1 MTTPLECLVRH
12 AELILLLYVFAE
24 QVGIPVPAVPV
35 LLTVGALVAA
45 GKVSLPA
52 VLAVSIAASL
62 AADLIWYLLGRL
74 YGARVLQ
81 ALGKISLRL
90 DSCARRAEELF
101 RRHGA
106 RALLFSKF
114 VPGLSMVAPP
124 FGAVAGIGLARFS
137 CYSSLAALLWAGAWM
152 LVGVVTAGALDRAT
166 AVARHVI
173 TLAVLAAAL
182 VAAAYLVCMRIER
195 RRFGTRL
202 RGAKTVLNDG
212 QTRSS
217 WVLGLLHQHARAR
230 LRDVHAV
237 QAPPPAWKADPPS
250 STCSLVRPGSPY
262 RRRRLCWS
270 SWRS

>member
-35 LLTVGALVAA
+35 LLAVGALVAA

-52 VLAVSIAASL
+52 VLAVSVAASL

-106 RALLFSKF
+106 RALLSSKF
-114 VPGLSMVAPP
+114 VPGLSMVVPP
-124 FGAVAGIGLARFS
+124 FAAVAGIGLARFS
-137 CYSSLAALLWAGAWM
+137 CYSALAALLWAGAWIV
-152 LVGVVTAGALDRAT
+152 VGGVMAGALERAT
-166 AVARHVI
+166 AVARHVT
-173 TLAVLAAAL
+173 TLAVLTIAL
-182 VAAAYLVCMRIER
+182 VTVAYLVYTWIER
-195 RRFGTRL
+195 RRFG
-202 RGAKTVLNDG
+202 
-212 QTRSS
+212 
-217 WVLGLLHQHARAR
+217 AR
-230 LRDVHAV
+230 LRALRPCSTTARRGHPGLD
-237 QAPPPAWKADPPS
+237 S
-250 STCSLVRPGSPY
+250 STKAASQG
-262 RRRRLCWS
+262 
-270 SWRS
+270 RSRAAPEAVPAAPAGASV